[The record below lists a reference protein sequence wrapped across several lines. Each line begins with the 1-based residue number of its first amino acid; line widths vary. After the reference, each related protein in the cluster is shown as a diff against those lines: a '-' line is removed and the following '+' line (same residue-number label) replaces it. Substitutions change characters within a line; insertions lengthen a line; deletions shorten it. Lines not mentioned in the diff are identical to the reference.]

1 MAFQFGAAY
10 SLFPF
15 ATVFNLMLIRY
26 FALVCTGLI
35 GLSAQATPA
44 TPDLSTFAERSGYT
58 KTGRYDEVARL
69 CHSYAKVYPHRVA
82 CQIFGHSPEGR
93 PMYVL
98 VANNQGKLTAAA
110 AHAGKL
116 PVTLIQAGIH
126 AGEIDGKDAGFWAL
140 RELLAEPKDDK
151 TSRLSQQVLVFVPVF
166 NVDGHERFSAW
177 NRPNQRGPEQM
188 GWRTTAQN
196 YNLNRDYMKADAPEM
211 QAMLRLV
218 RDWDPL
224 LTVDLH
230 ATNGAQFEHDISIQ
244 VEPASGGAT
253 SLQAAGKSLRSAV
266 IQELTELGSLPQH
279 FYMSFAQTDDPMSGF
294 VDSMPAPRFSTGY
307 FQLRNRYAMLVETH
321 SWRPYPYRVKITRNT
336 IHAATRE
343 VARHGQ
349 QWQALTQQADQANQ
363 QAQGKEFALTYKT
376 TDATK
381 DLAFRG
387 YAYSRTISE
396 ISGAL
401 MTRYDESKPQLW
413 HVKLRDEI
421 VADKTI
427 KAPYAYVIPAAY
439 AHTIAEKLRQHD
451 VRFEVV
457 KTAVANPASETFRA
471 SSQQFGASSFEGR
484 QSLKVQG
491 EWRAESITITA
502 GSLLVPV
509 NQAKAR
515 LVLNLFEP
523 AAADAFINWGCF
535 NTAFERKE
543 YMEAYVAEEEAR
555 RQLANNPALQAEFN
569 QKLEQDAE
577 FAKSPFARLD
587 FFARRH
593 ASWDQA
599 YQRYPVLRLQKPFA

>member
-1 MAFQFGAAY
+1 MHLNNSLVHIKRLLLIASGVYSSASLAA
-10 SLFPF
+10 
-15 ATVFNLMLIRY
+15 
-26 FALVCTGLI
+26 
-35 GLSAQATPA
+35 PA

-58 KTGRYDEVARL
+58 QTGRYDEVARL
-69 CHSYAKVYPHRVA
+69 CHGYAKAYPHRVA
-82 CQIFGHSPEGR
+82 CQIFGTTPEGR

-98 VANNQGKLTAAA
+98 VANNQGKLTPAA
-110 AHAGKL
+110 AHAAKL

-140 RELLAEPKDDK
+140 RELLAEAQQAKNN
-151 TSRLSQQVLVFVPVF
+151 RLNQQVLVFVPVF

-196 YNLNRDYMKADAPEM
+196 YNLNRDYVKADTPEM
-211 QAMLRLV
+211 QAMLKLV
-218 RDWDPL
+218 REWDPL

-230 ATNGAQFEHDISIQ
+230 VTDGAQFEHDISIQ
-244 VEPASGGAT
+244 VEPASGGAMP
-253 SLQAAGKSLRSAV
+253 LQKPGKALRGAV
-266 IQELTELGSLPQH
+266 IQELTEHGSLPQH

-294 VDSMPAPRFSTGY
+294 VDSMPAARFSNGY
-307 FQLRNRYAMLVETH
+307 FQLRNRFGMLVETH
-321 SWRPYPYRVKITRNT
+321 SWRPYPHRVKITRNT
-336 IHAATRE
+336 IHAVTRQ
-343 VARHGQ
+343 VAEQGKH
-349 QWQALTQQADQANQ
+349 WQAAAQQADLANLQAY
-363 QAQGKEFALTYKT
+363 GKEFALSYKT
-376 TDATK
+376 TEASK

-387 YAYSRTISE
+387 YAYTRTTSE

-401 MTRYDESKPQLW
+401 MTRYDESKPQIW
-413 HVKLRDEI
+413 NVKLRDEI
-421 VADKTI
+421 VPDKVI
-427 KAPYAYVIPAAY
+427 KAPYAYLVPAAY
-439 AHTIAEKLRQHD
+439 AQQVAEKLRQHD
-451 VRFEVV
+451 IQFDTLKSNLEQV
-457 KTAVANPASETFRA
+457 ASETFRA
-471 SSQQFGASSFEGR
+471 TQQQFGASSFEGH

-491 EWRAESITITA
+491 EWRAEAMPVRA
-502 GSLLVPV
+502 GSLLIPV

-515 LVLNLFEP
+515 LVLQLFEP
-523 AAADAFINWGCF
+523 AAADALLNWGWF

-555 RQLANNPALQAEFN
+555 RQLADNPSLQAEFK

-599 YQRYPVLRLQKPFA
+599 YQRYPVLRVQAPLRN